1 MSQASNAFD
10 MSRMAMGGLGQVMDS
25 VELMKRAWSSMN
37 LPSTLVPT
45 VDIEELDKRIADLK
59 AVEQW
64 LNVNLGMLRGTIQG
78 LEIQRGTLAAVRA
91 FGASVGVSA
100 PHADPQAA
108 AQMRADA
115 AVQAME
121 RAVGSRSRP
130 DAATRTATP
139 APRSEPPAPAAARA
153 PQADRAVEPGNGS
166 KDPRRPTDATGSAD
180 AGGSKGAKAPSGGS
194 SGDAALAPML
204 AGINPGAWWN
214 LLQQNFNQVA
224 EAALSGVGLQG
235 AALRD
240 AAVAAAGGSGGATGT
255 PGSTRKA
262 GAKGTAGT
270 AGTAGTKGATGAKG
284 PKGGGRA
291 GKARPSAPAGRRSP
305 VR

>member
-91 FGASVGVSA
+91 FGASVGVST

-121 RAVGSRSRP
+121 RAVGPRSRA
-130 DAATRTATP
+130 DASTRTATP
-139 APRSEPPAPAAARA
+139 ASGVEPPSP
-153 PQADRAVEPGNGS
+153 
-166 KDPRRPTDATGSAD
+166 
-180 AGGSKGAKAPSGGS
+180 
-194 SGDAALAPML
+194 ALAPML

-235 AALRD
+235 AALRE
-240 AAVAAAGGSGGATGT
+240 ATVAAAGGSASKATPKATPKAPARAAARPRGAGTALGSGGASGT
-255 PGSTRKA
+255 PGSTRTA
-262 GAKGTAGT
+262 GAKGTAAAKGT
-270 AGTAGTKGATGAKG
+270 AGASGTAGTKGAQ
-284 PKGGGRA
+284 GGGPA
-291 GKARPSAPAGRRSP
+291 SQARPTVAAGRRTP

>member
-1 MSQASNAFD
+1 M
-10 MSRMAMGGLGQVMDS
+10 
-25 VELMKRAWSSMN
+25 
-37 LPSTLVPT
+37 
-45 VDIEELDKRIADLK
+45 
-59 AVEQW
+59 
-64 LNVNLGMLRGTIQG
+64 
-78 LEIQRGTLAAVRA
+78 
-91 FGASVGVSA
+91 
-100 PHADPQAA
+100 
-108 AQMRADA
+108 
-115 AVQAME
+115 
-121 RAVGSRSRP
+121 
-130 DAATRTATP
+130 
-139 APRSEPPAPAAARA
+139 
-153 PQADRAVEPGNGS
+153 
-166 KDPRRPTDATGSAD
+166 
-180 AGGSKGAKAPSGGS
+180 GAKTASGGS
-194 SGDAALAPML
+194 AGEAALAPML

-255 PGSTRKA
+255 PGSSRKA
-262 GAKGTAGT
+262 GAKGT